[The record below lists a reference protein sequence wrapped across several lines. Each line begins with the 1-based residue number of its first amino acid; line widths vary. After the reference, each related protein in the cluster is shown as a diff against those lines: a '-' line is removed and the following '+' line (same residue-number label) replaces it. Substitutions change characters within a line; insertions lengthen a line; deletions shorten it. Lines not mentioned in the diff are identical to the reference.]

1 MVVPQRSVSSLR
13 YTDLDSVIEDVV
25 RLSRQRLESV
35 ERRLKAEEAE
45 VSQTLSERNLGWGY
59 RHRGT
64 LYLPFSVWLQ
74 YAVKIW
80 ARRSCR
86 AGHFT
91 FLVQA

>member
-45 VSQTLSERNLGWGY
+45 VSQTLSERNLGWGIDIGI
-59 RHRGT
+59 HGI
-64 LYLPFSVWLQ
+64 YLFQSGYNML
-74 YAVKIW
+74 
-80 ARRSCR
+80 
-86 AGHFT
+86 
-91 FLVQA
+91 

>member
-45 VSQTLSERNLGWGY
+45 VSQTLSERNLGWG
-59 RHRGT
+59 HGGIDIGVHCI
-64 LYLPFSVWLQ
+64 YLFQSGYNML
-74 YAVKIW
+74 
-80 ARRSCR
+80 
-86 AGHFT
+86 
-91 FLVQA
+91 